1 MLNKDELKAHIE
13 EEEKFLD
20 FYTRYKKEII
30 EIASEREWE
39 IEVDECLDKLNRFY
53 RLLKG

>member
-1 MLNKDELKAHIE
+1 VLNKDELKAHIE
-13 EEEKFLD
+13 EEEKLLD

-30 EIASEREWE
+30 EMTSEREWE
-39 IEVDECLDKLNRFY
+39 IEVDECLERLNRLY